1 MLASLPQRVLVK
13 EVNWLG
19 DVVMSLPALKAVRQE
34 VVQALRDL
42 ATFE

>member
-1 MLASLPQRVLVK
+1 MLAPLPQRVLVK

-19 DVVMSLPALKAVRQE
+19 DVVISPPALKAVRQE

-42 ATFE
+42 AACE